1 MITEESI
8 SLTWPNIKIEELP
21 VFKPKLDLAVMA
33 SGKGSNFEALIKS
46 IERSQLQ
53 ASINCL
59 LVNNETCGSI
69 AIAEKYNVPYEI
81 INHKQYSSREK
92 FDFEILRILDTYNIE
107 GIVMAGWMRIVTPV
121 LIDKYKNRIVNI
133 HPSLLPSFRGINAV
147 NQAVEMNV
155 KISGCTVHLVT
166 EAVDSGKILIQAAVP
181 LLEGESQYSLT
192 KRIQSEEHKI
202 LPIGVALAAK
212 VWREF

>member
-1 MITEESI
+1 MITEEST

-21 VFKPKLDLAVMA
+21 VFEPKLDLAVMA

-81 INHKQYSSREK
+81 INHKQYSSRDK